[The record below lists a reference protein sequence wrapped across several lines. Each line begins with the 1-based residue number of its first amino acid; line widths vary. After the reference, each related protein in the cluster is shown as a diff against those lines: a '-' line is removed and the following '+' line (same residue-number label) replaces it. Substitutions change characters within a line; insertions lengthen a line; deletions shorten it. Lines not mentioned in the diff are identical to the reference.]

1 MTQISPNCSIERHG
15 DGAML
20 IYPFGTSNSWLTE
33 AECIALREA
42 LQCPECHGKG
52 IIETPETIRT
62 YANDTADASDL
73 GQNARIVRPCVRCRD
88 LAKNGAK
95 P

>member
-1 MTQISPNCSIERHG
+1 MTQISPNCSIERQA

-20 IYPFGTSNSWLTE
+20 IYPFGTSKSWLTE

-52 IIETPETIRT
+52 IVQK
-62 YANDTADASDL
+62 DASGL